1 MCARVGAIVRK
12 VRKSLVSLKQN
23 PGRKMLQFKLDVSKI
38 ISGYEID
45 VFWIS

>member
-1 MCARVGAIVRK
+1 MCARVGAIVRN
-12 VRKSLVSLKQN
+12 VHESLVSLKQN
-23 PGRKMLQFKLDVSKI
+23 PDRKMLQFKLDVSKI